1 MKTSTPCFAINAAS
15 VIFVTIPPVVSC
27 AAIENSTVSRQM
39 NQCLI
44 LYLFTVL
51 FKKTSNHENFLIH
64 YHHMHPIPCY

>member
-51 FKKTSNHENFLIH
+51 FKIFFTTLNTLKKETYVEVEL
-64 YHHMHPIPCY
+64 C